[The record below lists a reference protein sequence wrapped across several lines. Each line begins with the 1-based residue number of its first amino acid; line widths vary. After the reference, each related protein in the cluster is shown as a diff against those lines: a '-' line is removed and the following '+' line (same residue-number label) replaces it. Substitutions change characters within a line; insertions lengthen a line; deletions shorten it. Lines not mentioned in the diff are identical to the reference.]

1 MSTTDVFVP
10 LAKLQPLKTL
20 SQVMQECWHANPAA
34 RLTALRVK
42 KSLTRIYDESDVY
55 VYGGKYS
62 DKEMLLQ
69 AV

>member
-1 MSTTDVFVP
+1 
-10 LAKLQPLKTL
+10 LKTL
-20 SQVMQECWHANPAA
+20 AQVMQECWQANPAA

-42 KSLTRIYDESDVY
+42 KSLVRIYDESDTY

-62 DKEMLLQ
+62 DKEMLLE

>member
-1 MSTTDVFVP
+1 
-10 LAKLQPLKTL
+10 
-20 SQVMQECWHANPAA
+20 MQECWQANPAA

-42 KSLTRIYDESDVY
+42 KSLVRIYDESDTY

-62 DKEMLLQ
+62 DKEMLLE